1 VLRFS
6 LISGRCSYIVLLV
19 QIGRGVQRELVIRMT
34 DAAYHRIQFR
44 TNIRKAL
51 EVILWCADKRGAVDF
66 HTVLKVLF
74 GADLFH
80 LNEYGRPIVGDT
92 YNALP
97 YGPVPQTTYD
107 LLKREPLALE
117 ELGTAKLPFEVEGYT
132 VRPER
137 GPDLTVFSRSDL
149 EALENG
155 WKRFGA
161 LGFSARTHE
170 SHQHAAWRN
179 AFEAGRQGMDY
190 ADFLEGENATPE
202 AIADLAEVASDL
214 RL

>member
-1 VLRFS
+1 
-6 LISGRCSYIVLLV
+6 
-19 QIGRGVQRELVIRMT
+19 MT
-34 DAAYHRIQFR
+34 SAGLHRIQFR

-51 EVILWCADKRGAVDF
+51 EVILWCAERRGAVDF

-80 LNEYGRPIVGDT
+80 LNEYGRPVVGDT

-107 LLKREPLALE
+107 ILKREPLALE
-117 ELGTAKLPFEVEGYT
+117 ALGTDTLPFSVEGGYN
-132 VRPER
+132 VRPKR
-137 GPDLTVFSRSDL
+137 APDLSVFSKSDL
-149 EALENG
+149 EALEHG
-155 WKRFGA
+155 WRRFGT
-161 LGFSARTHE
+161 LGFSARTYE

-202 AIADLAEVASDL
+202 AIADLAEVATEL